1 MLEHNAKMWW
11 YWGLSYMWG
20 MLYKTIFEDE
30 NNKKTTRQL
39 LIVESILILI
49 YQCKVDGAPGDGTAP
64 GTCASDSVCKADGS
78 CAGTNYILPYELY
91 SYL

>member
-30 NNKKTTRQL
+30 NNKKTRQL

-49 YQCKVDGAPGDGTAP
+49 Y
-64 GTCASDSVCKADGS
+64 
-78 CAGTNYILPYELY
+78 
-91 SYL
+91 